1 MYGQDVYSK
10 PEDHGLEVIGAVD
23 WDQDSY
29 GFDFTVIWRDKETGV
44 LYYADDSGCSCPSPF
59 EDFNSKDELTETTPQ
74 ELQLYLHKRNTDG
87 KQDMDIANLMGRI
100 LN

>member
-1 MYGQDVYSK
+1 MSYTDPYSK
-10 PEDHGLEVIGAVD
+10 PEAYGLEIIGSIE
-23 WDQDSY
+23 WDDEPY
-29 GFDFTVIWRDKETGV
+29 EFDMTVVWRDKETGI
-44 LYYADDSGCSCPSPF
+44 LYYANDSGCSCPSPF
-59 EDFNSKDELTETTPQ
+59 EDFSSKDELTETTPQ